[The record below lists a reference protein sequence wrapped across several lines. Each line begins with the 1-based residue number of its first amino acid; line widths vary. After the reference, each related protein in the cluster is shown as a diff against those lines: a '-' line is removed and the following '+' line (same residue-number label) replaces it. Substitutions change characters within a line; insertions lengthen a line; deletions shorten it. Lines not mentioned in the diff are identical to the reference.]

1 MIIEIPHIVKNSSA
15 LNIEAPG
22 SKVIP
27 SAIKYRKPHN
37 ISIPDGDTSAT
48 VEQTPV
54 NHTNSVL

>member
-37 ISIPDGDTSAT
+37 ISIPGDTSAT
-48 VEQTPV
+48 FEQTPV
-54 NHTNSVL
+54 NHTDSVL